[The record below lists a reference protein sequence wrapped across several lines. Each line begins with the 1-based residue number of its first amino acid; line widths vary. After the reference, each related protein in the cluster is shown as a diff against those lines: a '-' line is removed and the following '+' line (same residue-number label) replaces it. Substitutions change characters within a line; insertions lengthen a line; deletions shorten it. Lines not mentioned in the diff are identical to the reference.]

1 MIDLERL
8 NKNKEGIL
16 SALRLRGPSL
26 PVRIAN
32 TIGLSPLFTAAFL
45 SELKAEQ
52 KLKVSNMKVGSSPL
66 YYLEGQEEKL
76 MNFIEH
82 LNQRER
88 EAVELLK
95 KEKVLLDSEQEPVV
109 RVALRATKDF
119 AVPVKV
125 RVDGELKLF
134 WKYFL
139 LKDEQI
145 GEFIKKWIGKEI
157 AAPEK
162 KEEIKEEIKK
172 IGEVK
177 EELKEEIKE
186 EKPTKKI
193 KKERIEKQKSL
204 IKKEVAAKK
213 KEEHEFGRNVRDYL
227 TGRDIEVLEIVA
239 DKPKEFIAKIRI
251 DGMFGKQS
259 YYLVSKNKKTVSDND
274 LTVVLQRAQ
283 AEKMAGLVMCGG
295 ELNKKAKE
303 YLKEW
308 GSLVKFEKLNF

>member
-1 MIDLERL
+1 MKLGGLRHNNIYNAEFSFREMIDLERL

-76 MNFIEH
+76 TNFIEH

-119 AVPVKV
+119 AVHVKV

-145 GEFIKKWIGKEI
+145 GE
-157 AAPEK
+157 
-162 KEEIKEEIKK
+162 
-172 IGEVK
+172 
-177 EELKEEIKE
+177 
-186 EKPTKKI
+186 
-193 KKERIEKQKSL
+193 
-204 IKKEVAAKK
+204 
-213 KEEHEFGRNVRDYL
+213 
-227 TGRDIEVLEIVA
+227 
-239 DKPKEFIAKIRI
+239 
-251 DGMFGKQS
+251 
-259 YYLVSKNKKTVSDND
+259 
-274 LTVVLQRAQ
+274 
-283 AEKMAGLVMCGG
+283 
-295 ELNKKAKE
+295 
-303 YLKEW
+303 
-308 GSLVKFEKLNF
+308 

>member
-32 TIGLSPLFTAAFL
+32 TVGLPPLFTAAFL

-76 MNFIEH
+76 INFVEH
-82 LNQRER
+82 LSQRER

-95 KEKVLLDSEQEPVV
+95 KEKVLLDSEQTPVI

-119 AVPVKV
+119 AVPVKI
-125 RVDGELKLF
+125 RIDGELKLF

-139 LKDEQI
+139 LKDDEI
-145 GEFIKKWIGKEI
+145 GEFIKKRVDDEKTLPEKKEEAKEI
-157 AAPEK
+157 KEEVLK
-162 KEEIKEEIKK
+162 VGEIKEEIKEEELLEKK
-172 IGEVK
+172 KPDVK
-177 EELKEEIKE
+177 KV
-186 EKPTKKI
+186 
-193 KKERIEKQKSL
+193 KKEHFN
-204 IKKEVAAKK
+204 KK
-213 KEEHEFGRNVRDYL
+213 KEEYEFGRNVKDYL
-227 TGRDIEVLEIVA
+227 AGKDIEVLEILL
-239 DKPKEFIAKIRI
+239 DKSKEFIAKVRV

-259 YYLVSKNKKTVSDND
+259 YYLVSKDKKTVTDND

-295 ELNKKAKE
+295 ELNKKAKD

-308 GSLVKFEKLNF
+308 GNLVKFEKLNF